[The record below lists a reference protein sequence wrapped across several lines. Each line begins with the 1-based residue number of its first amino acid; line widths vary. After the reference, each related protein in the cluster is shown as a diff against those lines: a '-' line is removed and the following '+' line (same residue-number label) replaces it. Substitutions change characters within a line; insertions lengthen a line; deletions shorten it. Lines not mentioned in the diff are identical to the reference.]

1 MALATGIFKFVVF
14 KDPNW
19 DYKTYDF
26 DRDTALSDKVD
37 GGTVNA
43 LDPNLAAFFNRGGKL
58 LQYHGWADPGISPV
72 NSINY
77 YKAVA
82 AGLGGVSTLQDKY
95 RLFML
100 PGMDHCRGGQGPD
113 TFDALG
119 AMDQWVEHNKA
130 PDRIVA
136 SRVRGG
142 KTDRTRPLCPYPQ
155 VAVYNGSGSTDDA
168 ANFTCQGQ

>member
-1 MALATGIFKFVVF
+1 MRAAIPSLDKAVPSDWSNNEKSRGLASPSRHNSISRK
-14 KDPNW
+14 
-19 DYKTYDF
+19 
-26 DRDTALSDKVD
+26 
-37 GGTVNA
+37 
-43 LDPNLAAFFNRGGKL
+43 
-58 LQYHGWADPGISPV
+58 GISPV

-82 AGLGGVSTLQDKY
+82 AKLGGVSTLQDKY

-100 PGMDHCRGGQGPD
+100 PGMDHCRGGEGPD

-119 AMDQWVEHNKA
+119 AMDQWVEHKKA

-136 SRVRGG
+136 SRVRDG

-155 VAVYNGSGSTDDA
+155 VAVYSGSGSTDDA
-168 ANFTCQGQ
+168 ANFTCKVQ